1 VAVGIGAG
9 VAAVLGLPLSGALL
23 GILLTSSAGPGSAPL
38 VIVGVIVAYLV
49 KLRLEARW
57 PLAAEPAR

>member
-1 VAVGIGAG
+1 
-9 VAAVLGLPLSGALL
+9 VLGLPLTGALL
-23 GILLTSSAGPGSAPL
+23 GIILTSPGAPGAGPL

-57 PLAAEPAR
+57 PLEASPAR